1 MPRFGHHRPPIAPF
15 LAGFAAI
22 CLLSASCAHKP
33 VMPTAGPIYSR
44 SAVRTPAGT
53 PPPDARSL
61 AGAESLRSRT
71 LLTLGPIEY
80 DGLILPLIAPDARF
94 IATQLGPTPDWRTI
108 LAERDA
114 PQPPGEVRILR
125 IAPDQSTPLLT
136 THTLPRGIILGRAAN
151 ARGFLIEQPA
161 PAADDASRTRRIG
174 LAEWETGHID
184 WLTDDATDCAFGVLG
199 PRGEL
204 AFSQR
209 TPGDSQWSL
218 ILRDADG
225 IEHIAALSG
234 ASIVFPQIVRT
245 SRGLIVFA
253 FIVPDAP
260 GASLTLCAYVLESGV
275 LSLAAAAPLATSA
288 TLFDAF
294 QCVAGSQPLIEDGE
308 GGRDASLITS
318 NAATDSVAVA
328 TLSWAGAGSGKA
340 RLSLEPLLAGTFA
353 ATLTRHTGRRGVVA
367 CTLADTFYQHL
378 GQLPRTSGQSPAPP
392 ALVWPEPGVIRR
404 TNSPQWPYFA
414 LFMESSSTDPRL
426 RAVLI
431 SGESPSPSPQEGIW

>member
-1 MPRFGHHRPPIAPF
+1 M
-15 LAGFAAI
+15 
-22 CLLSASCAHKP
+22 LSASCTQKP
-33 VMPTAGPIYSR
+33 VMPAAGPIYSR

-53 PPPDARSL
+53 PPPDAHSL

-71 LLTLGPIEY
+71 LLTLGPVEY
-80 DGLILPLIAPDARF
+80 DGLILPIISPDARF

-125 IAPDQSTPLLT
+125 IAPQQSPPLLT
-136 THTLPRGIILGRAAN
+136 THTLPRGTILGRAAN

-161 PAADDASRTRRIG
+161 AGRAPLAPHPPHTRRIG

-184 WLTDDATDCAFGVLG
+184 WLTDEATDCAFGVLG

-218 ILRDADG
+218 ILRDAEG
-225 IEHIAALSG
+225 IEHIAAISG
-234 ASIVFPQIVRT
+234 ASIVFPQIVST

-253 FIVPDAP
+253 FIVPDVP
-260 GASLTLCAYVLESGV
+260 GASLTLCAYVLSSGV

-294 QCVAGSQPLIEDGE
+294 QCVAGSQPLIEDGD
-308 GGRDASLITS
+308 GGREASLITS

-328 TLSWAGAGSGKA
+328 TLSWAGADSGQA
-340 RLSLEPLLAGTFA
+340 RLTLEPLIAGTFA
-353 ATLTRHTGRRGVVA
+353 ATLTRHNGRRGVVA

-378 GQLPRTSGQSPAPP
+378 GQLPQTAGQSPAPP

-404 TNSPQWPYFA
+404 TNSPEWPYFA

-431 SGESPSPSPQEGIW
+431 SGESPSGSQQEGIW